1 MLDKIKEL
9 LGNNWKAAVAGAV
22 ATLVALLT
30 GMMTLPYD
38 VAEMVVDE
46 DVKAKIC
53 ADEKVEEKAK
63 AVEEA
68 DAGEA
73 DAGEADAGEADAGEE
88 KSDV

>member
-30 GMMTLPYD
+30 GMMALPYD

-73 DAGEADAGEADAGEE
+73 DAGEE